1 MSENLY
7 VSGTAILTAI
17 GRAGDAAALA
27 ELKESAG
34 LLPFDTGIIE
44 RDNDVFLPQK
54 TIEELCY
61 EVQTPFAGVAYD
73 AFAQIQAA
81 LAPLPAEQAAEAPR
95 SRRRAPA
102 TAADAKTDPVAQAL
116 AGLPEPA
123 PSTAAPSGSTPEA
136 APSGSTPEAAPSGS
150 TPEAATQSGRGR
162 GGRGRAASG
171 QAAAAATTPA
181 ASAPA
186 PEPQTA
192 GQARIQELR
201 MQADTSVSDGEPLE
215 AARVYA
221 RVKLAMLRA
230 QIVVLEEILK

>member
-136 APSGSTPEAAPSGS
+136 APSGSTPEAA
-150 TPEAATQSGRGR
+150 TQSGRGR